1 MNATQRLD
9 GGENPLRVVSDR
21 EPLLLLGQH
30 GAAAAAAA
38 AGVAAVDAGKD
49 QGKVDVCHEV
59 SILLKRRMWKWGA
72 RLQ

>member
-1 MNATQRLD
+1 M
-9 GGENPLRVVSDR
+9 SDR

-30 GAAAAAAA
+30 GVAAANAAA
-38 AGVAAVDAGKD
+38 AGVTAVDAGKD